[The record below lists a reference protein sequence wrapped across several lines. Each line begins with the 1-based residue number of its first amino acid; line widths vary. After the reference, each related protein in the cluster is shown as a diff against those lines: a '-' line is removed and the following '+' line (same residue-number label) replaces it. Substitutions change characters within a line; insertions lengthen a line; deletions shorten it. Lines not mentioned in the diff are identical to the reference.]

1 MFQDYQTIQRIIC
14 NKYNVEYFP
23 SPLDKKI
30 GISLNM
36 KDDIL
41 PIHGLRHPP
50 EGDTSGWYIWCGED
64 LTKDEDFFKPLHVKH
79 LESWSPKIQK
89 ILGLPPGWRFLIA
102 DDYEDVWFD
111 ISLLE
116 V

>member
-1 MFQDYQTIQRIIC
+1 MTLFQDYQTIQRVIC

-79 LESWSPKIQK
+79 LENWCPQIHK
-89 ILGLPPGWRFLIA
+89 ILGLPSG
-102 DDYEDVWFD
+102 
-111 ISLLE
+111 
-116 V
+116 